1 MKRFCFAL
9 ELIDDEVMIEE
20 YKAHHRNFWPELR
33 QNAFNSGIRSIELY
47 LAGNRLFMV
56 QDTEDDFDPKNENQH
71 QDTWLTQ
78 RSNEWEA
85 LMSKYQKK
93 IPSAK
98 PGQKWV
104 LMEQIFE
111 L

>member
-9 ELIDDEVMIEE
+9 DLIDDEVMIEE

-33 QNAFNSGIRSIELY
+33 QNAHNSGIKFLELY
-47 LAGNRLFMV
+47 LSGNRLFMV
-56 QDTEDDFDPKNENQH
+56 QETEDDFDPENETH
-71 QDTWLTQ
+71 QQDSWLTQ
-78 RSNEWEA
+78 RFQEWEE
-85 LMSKYQKK
+85 LMARYQKT

-104 LMEQIFE
+104 LMEKIFE

>member
-1 MKRFCFAL
+1 MKRYCFAL
-9 ELIDDEVMIEE
+9 DLIDDEVLIEE
-20 YKAHHRNFWPELR
+20 YKEHHRNFWPELR
-33 QNAFNSGIRSIELY
+33 QNAINSGIKSIELY
-47 LAGNRLFMV
+47 QSGNRLFMV
-56 QDTEDDFDPKNENQH
+56 HETEDDFDPKKKTQNQNS
-71 QDTWLTQ
+71 WITQ
-78 RSNEWEA
+78 RSEEWEH

-104 LMEQIFE
+104 LMDKIFE